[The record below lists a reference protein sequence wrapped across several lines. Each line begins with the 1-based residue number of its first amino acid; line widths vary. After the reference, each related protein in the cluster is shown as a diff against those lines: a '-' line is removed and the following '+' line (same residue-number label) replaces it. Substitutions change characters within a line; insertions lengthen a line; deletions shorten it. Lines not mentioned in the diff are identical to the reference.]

1 MNHAA
6 LRFALDSG
14 LRLTGFN
21 HLLISAPFAHL
32 EQYIPSG
39 PSLF

>member
-6 LRFALDSG
+6 LRYALNAG
-14 LRLTGFN
+14 LRLTGFA
-21 HLLISAPFAHL
+21 HLLASAPFERMAFYL
-32 EQYIPSG
+32 SSG